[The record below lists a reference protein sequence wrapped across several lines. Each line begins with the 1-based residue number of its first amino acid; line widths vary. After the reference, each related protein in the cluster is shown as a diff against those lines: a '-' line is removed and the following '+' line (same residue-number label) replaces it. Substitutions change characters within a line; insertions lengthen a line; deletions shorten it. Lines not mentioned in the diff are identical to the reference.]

1 MKIYSD
7 ENVYDK
13 ALERFRFLFDEF
25 PVCVCCSGGKD
36 SAVVLEL
43 ALKVAKEKNMLPL
56 KVMFLD
62 QEAEWT
68 ATIDYIKKLK
78 QNPDIDLYWYQI
90 PFKEL
95 NGTSFDETW
104 LTCWDEKEK
113 DKWIRPQE
121 KDSIKINNYGT
132 DRFVDLFHKI
142 FAKDFPKHCAISG
155 VRCEESPGRYVGL
168 TEMIT
173 YKWITWGKK
182 LNNTP
187 QYTFYPIYDWS
198 YTDVWKAIH
207 ENDWDYNEVYDYQ
220 YRYGVKINDMRVSN
234 LHHETA
240 VRSLFYL
247 QEVDSALYGKLTKR
261 LKGIDTAGKM
271 GFDDYFVKKLP
282 YMFKTWGEYR
292 DFLMG
297 KLVTDKKWYKSLRHY
312 ADEWDE
318 LFKDD
323 QKNKDRSAKVIVQ
336 SIVVNDLEGTKLKN
350 YRVSFVGLYKKDLKR
365 RAEKLK
371 KKL

>member
-7 ENVYDK
+7 INVYDK
-13 ALERFRFLFDEF
+13 ALERLRFLFDEF

-36 SAVVLEL
+36 SAVVVEL
-43 ALKVAKEKNMLPL
+43 ALKVAKEKNLLPL
-56 KVMFLD
+56 KVMFID

-78 QNPDIDLYWYQI
+78 QNPDVDLYWYQMPI
-90 PFKEL
+90 VL
-95 NGTSFDETW
+95 QNATSFDESW
-104 LTCWDEKEK
+104 LQCWKEGDDWIREK
-113 DKWIRPQE
+113 DE
-121 KDSIKINNYGT
+121 DSIKENVYGT
-132 DRFVDLFHKI
+132 DRFVQLFHNI
-142 FAKDFPKHCAISG
+142 FKKDFKGHCAIAG
-155 VRCEESPGRYVGL
+155 VRCEESPGRFVGL

-182 LNNTP
+182 LNPN
-187 QYTFYPIYDWS
+187 QFTFYPIYDWN
-198 YTDVWKAIH
+198 YTDVWKSIF
-207 ENDWDYNEVYDYQ
+207 ENDWNYNEVYDYQ
-220 YRYGVKINDMRVSN
+220 YRYGVKITDMRVSN

-247 QEVDSALYGKLTKR
+247 QEVDSDLYGKLTKR
-261 LKGIDTAGKM
+261 LKGIDTAGKI

-297 KLVTDKKWYKSLRHY
+297 KLVTDKKWNKSLRHY

-350 YRVSFVGLYKKDLKR
+350 HRVSFVGLYKKDLKR